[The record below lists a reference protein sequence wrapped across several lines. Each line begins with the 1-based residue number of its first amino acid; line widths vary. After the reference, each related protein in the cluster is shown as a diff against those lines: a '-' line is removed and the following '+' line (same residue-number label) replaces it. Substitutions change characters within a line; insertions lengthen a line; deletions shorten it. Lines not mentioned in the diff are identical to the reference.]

1 MTCKACHGNGYDTAG
16 KQCNVCYGSGE
27 KLERESSR
35 RAQCLNKAR
44 TIITQENHVHGE
56 AMETLANT
64 AALWSVIF
72 GITVRPDQVATAQE
86 CHKIARRVADP
97 SNPDNWD
104 DAAGYVGLGAEAAK

>member
-1 MTCKACHGNGYDTAG
+1 MSCEVCNGKGYVGGKSCSAC
-16 KQCNVCYGSGE
+16 VGSGD
-27 KLERESSR
+27 KIMRETRR
-35 RAQCLNKAR
+35 RAQCLNRAHN
-44 TIITQENHVHGE
+44 IITQENHIHGE

-104 DAAGYVGLGAEAAK
+104 DAAGYVGLGAEAAP